1 MGTTRRPAWLRGAPA
16 RPAGAGGKTVI
27 ASWDTSMTT
36 SVSVS
41 LTKWVSLN
49 ELEWERG
56 GGDLNADQVKRCYE
70 FPIFFHSL
78 YGVFLSDSWCMP
90 DNSKKV
96 SDRKTRPTAVRYQTL
111 YKCTVTVS
119 IQLPGDKL
127 HHQTTTNRLS
137 SILLL
142 IIWVRSQLF
151 ITLTVTFYNS
161 AFNCS
166 LNVCWPTY

>member
-56 GGDLNADQVKRCYE
+56 RGGVGDLNADQVKRCYE
-70 FPIFFHSL
+70 FHLSFHSL

-90 DNSKKV
+90 DNSKKGLLTGKLGQRRWGTKHYISV
-96 SDRKTRPTAVRYQTL
+96 LWQFLFSSQETNCIIRQRQAVCLQSYYSLFESD
-111 YKCTVTVS
+111 
-119 IQLPGDKL
+119 
-127 HHQTTTNRLS
+127 HNFLS
-137 SILLL
+137 H
-142 IIWVRSQLF
+142 
-151 ITLTVTFYNS
+151 
-161 AFNCS
+161 
-166 LNVCWPTY
+166 